1 MIKVSLPRASH
12 APNLVPHK
20 APIFVA
26 RIQKCQALRACM
38 VWWVERRRSVCE
50 HFDMGLPLIRI
61 MNMTWRSLHHQQTL
75 TTMALS
81 ALQLGGPFAQY

>member
-1 MIKVSLPRASH
+1 MIKVSLPRASR

-20 APIFVA
+20 ALISVA
-26 RIQKCQALRACM
+26 RIQKCQALRACI
-38 VWWVERRRSVCE
+38 VGRKTE
-50 HFDMGLPLIRI
+50 
-61 MNMTWRSLHHQQTL
+61 TL

>member
-1 MIKVSLPRASH
+1 MIKVSLPRASR

-20 APIFVA
+20 ALISVA
-26 RIQKCQALRACM
+26 RIQKCQALRACI
-38 VWWVERRRSVCE
+38 VGRKTEVR
-50 HFDMGLPLIRI
+50 
-61 MNMTWRSLHHQQTL
+61 QTL